1 MIPRDFWS
9 FENWIMKCELQV
21 IRETWRVRTDFERI
35 AGCFRYVN
43 DQTTD
48 RAGFLVHK
56 ILFLVLN
63 SRIYCGRSPHG
74 ERGLKSQSCLRT
86 GACRGRSPHG
96 ERGLKSCRV
105 REVVNAYMSLPTRG
119 AWIEMRSASDAPSS
133 RPRRSPHGERGL
145 KSRHRKARAPT
156 RAVAPHTGSVD

>member
-1 MIPRDFWS
+1 
-9 FENWIMKCELQV
+9 MKCEPQV

-35 AGCFRYVN
+35 AGCIRYVN

-74 ERGLKSQSCLRT
+74 ERGLKYVKQWVPCL
-86 GACRGRSPHG
+86 
-96 ERGLKSCRV
+96 
-105 REVVNAYMSLPTRG
+105 
-119 AWIEMRSASDAPSS
+119 
-133 RPRRSPHGERGL
+133 
-145 KSRHRKARAPT
+145 
-156 RAVAPHTGSVD
+156 

>member
-1 MIPRDFWS
+1 
-9 FENWIMKCELQV
+9 MKCELQV

-74 ERGLKSQSCLRT
+74 ERGLKLTMR
-86 GACRGRSPHG
+86 
-96 ERGLKSCRV
+96 LKSC
-105 REVVNAYMSLPTRG
+105 ATLT
-119 AWIEMRSASDAPSS
+119 
-133 RPRRSPHGERGL
+133 RRSPHGERGL
-145 KSRHRKARAPT
+145 KSITAGANVPSQSRS
-156 RAVAPHTGSVD
+156 PHGERGLKCNR

>member
-1 MIPRDFWS
+1 
-9 FENWIMKCELQV
+9 MKCELQV

-74 ERGLKSQSCLRT
+74 ERGLKSARLSRS
-86 GACRGRSPHG
+86 GGRRGRSPHG
-96 ERGLKSCRV
+96 ERGLKSQPADRS
-105 REVVNAYMSLPTRG
+105 NRG
-119 AWIEMRSASDAPSS
+119 G
-133 RPRRSPHGERGL
+133 H
-145 KSRHRKARAPT
+145 
-156 RAVAPHTGSVD
+156 VAPHTGSVD

>member
-1 MIPRDFWS
+1 
-9 FENWIMKCELQV
+9 MKCELQV

-74 ERGLKSQSCLRT
+74 ERGLKCDH
-86 GACRGRSPHG
+86 ADP
-96 ERGLKSCRV
+96 
-105 REVVNAYMSLPTRG
+105 P
-119 AWIEMRSASDAPSS
+119 AP
-133 RPRRSPHGERGL
+133 RL
-145 KSRHRKARAPT
+145 V
-156 RAVAPHTGSVD
+156 VAPHTGSVD

>member
-1 MIPRDFWS
+1 
-9 FENWIMKCELQV
+9 MKCELQV

-74 ERGLKSQSCLRT
+74 ERGLKSPQPL
-86 GACRGRSPHG
+86 SP
-96 ERGLKSCRV
+96 
-105 REVVNAYMSLPTRG
+105 P
-119 AWIEMRSASDAPSS
+119 PQ
-133 RPRRSPHGERGL
+133 
-145 KSRHRKARAPT
+145 
-156 RAVAPHTGSVD
+156 AVAPHTGSVD

>member
-1 MIPRDFWS
+1 
-9 FENWIMKCELQV
+9 MKRELQV
-21 IRETWRVRTDFERI
+21 IRETRRVRTDFERI

-74 ERGLKSQSCLRT
+74 ERGLKL
-86 GACRGRSPHG
+86 A
-96 ERGLKSCRV
+96 
-105 REVVNAYMSLPTRG
+105 
-119 AWIEMRSASDAPSS
+119 AWRI
-133 RPRRSPHGERGL
+133 G
-145 KSRHRKARAPT
+145 
-156 RAVAPHTGSVD
+156 

>member
-1 MIPRDFWS
+1 
-9 FENWIMKCELQV
+9 MKCEPQV

-35 AGCFRYVN
+35 AGCIRYVN

-74 ERGLKSQSCLRT
+74 ERGLKFATYLAKANDAS
-86 GACRGRSPHG
+86 
-96 ERGLKSCRV
+96 
-105 REVVNAYMSLPTRG
+105 SLPTRG
-119 AWIEMRSASDAPSS
+119 AWIEILPQRHRFS
-133 RPRRSPHGERGL
+133 RTRRRSPHGERGL
-145 KSRHRKARAPT
+145 KFGQLGAGLLGIL
-156 RAVAPHTGSVD
+156 VAPHTGSVD

>member
-1 MIPRDFWS
+1 
-9 FENWIMKCELQV
+9 MKCELQV

-74 ERGLKSQSCLRT
+74 ERGLKFVALRD
-86 GACRGRSPHG
+86 
-96 ERGLKSCRV
+96 GLLQLG
-105 REVVNAYMSLPTRG
+105 SLPTRG
-119 AWIEMRSASDAPSS
+119 AWCLGQSDCC
-133 RPRRSPHGERGL
+133 
-145 KSRHRKARAPT
+145 
-156 RAVAPHTGSVD
+156 

>member
-1 MIPRDFWS
+1 
-9 FENWIMKCELQV
+9 MKRELQV
-21 IRETWRVRTDFERI
+21 IRETRRVRTDFERI

-74 ERGLKSQSCLRT
+74 ERGLKLPLPKGLR
-86 GACRGRSPHG
+86 AAWGRS
-96 ERGLKSCRV
+96 
-105 REVVNAYMSLPTRG
+105 
-119 AWIEMRSASDAPSS
+119 
-133 RPRRSPHGERGL
+133 
-145 KSRHRKARAPT
+145 
-156 RAVAPHTGSVD
+156 HTGGAGEAASGGRNKKRKTRRKG

>member
-1 MIPRDFWS
+1 
-9 FENWIMKCELQV
+9 MKCEPQV

-35 AGCFRYVN
+35 AGCIRYVN

-74 ERGLKSQSCLRT
+74 ERGLKCSADCHLFYLYT
-86 GACRGRSPHG
+86 
-96 ERGLKSCRV
+96 K
-105 REVVNAYMSLPTRG
+105 SLPTRG
-119 AWIEMRSASDAPSS
+119 AWISYQLRSLMR
-133 RPRRSPHGERGL
+133 
-145 KSRHRKARAPT
+145 KMW
-156 RAVAPHTGSVD
+156 V

>member
-1 MIPRDFWS
+1 
-9 FENWIMKCELQV
+9 MKCELQV

-74 ERGLKSQSCLRT
+74 ERGLKLNVENSQTVDSGRSPP
-86 GACRGRSPHG
+86 GERGLKLICNLYALSGFSRSPHG
-96 ERGLKSCRV
+96 ERGLK
-105 REVVNAYMSLPTRG
+105 Y
-119 AWIEMRSASDAPSS
+119 
-133 RPRRSPHGERGL
+133 RR
-145 KSRHRKARAPT
+145 
-156 RAVAPHTGSVD
+156 

>member
-1 MIPRDFWS
+1 
-9 FENWIMKCELQV
+9 MKCEPQV

-35 AGCFRYVN
+35 AGCIRYVN

-74 ERGLKSQSCLRT
+74 ERGLKCRLPALH
-86 GACRGRSPHG
+86 GRGR
-96 ERGLKSCRV
+96 
-105 REVVNAYMSLPTRG
+105 
-119 AWIEMRSASDAPSS
+119 
-133 RPRRSPHGERGL
+133 RRSPHGERGL
-145 KSRHRKARAPT
+145 K
-156 RAVAPHTGSVD
+156 

>member
-1 MIPRDFWS
+1 
-9 FENWIMKCELQV
+9 MKCEPQV

-35 AGCFRYVN
+35 AGCIRYVN

-74 ERGLKSQSCLRT
+74 ERGLKWP
-86 GACRGRSPHG
+86 AAHEG
-96 ERGLKSCRV
+96 EREAG
-105 REVVNAYMSLPTRG
+105 
-119 AWIEMRSASDAPSS
+119 
-133 RPRRSPHGERGL
+133 
-145 KSRHRKARAPT
+145 
-156 RAVAPHTGSVD
+156 VAPHTGSVDCVST

>member
-1 MIPRDFWS
+1 
-9 FENWIMKCELQV
+9 MKCELQV

-74 ERGLKSQSCLRT
+74 ERGLKLMHAGL
-86 GACRGRSPHG
+86 GAVKWP
-96 ERGLKSCRV
+96 
-105 REVVNAYMSLPTRG
+105 SLPTRG
-119 AWIEMRSASDAPSS
+119 AWISYQLRSLMR
-133 RPRRSPHGERGL
+133 
-145 KSRHRKARAPT
+145 KMW
-156 RAVAPHTGSVD
+156 V

>member
-1 MIPRDFWS
+1 
-9 FENWIMKCELQV
+9 MKCEPQV

-35 AGCFRYVN
+35 AGCIRYVN

-74 ERGLKSQSCLRT
+74 ERGLKL
-86 GACRGRSPHG
+86 H
-96 ERGLKSCRV
+96 ERQIRC
-105 REVVNAYMSLPTRG
+105 E
-119 AWIEMRSASDAPSS
+119 
-133 RPRRSPHGERGL
+133 ERQ
-145 KSRHRKARAPT
+145 
-156 RAVAPHTGSVD
+156 VAPHTGSVD

>member
-1 MIPRDFWS
+1 
-9 FENWIMKCELQV
+9 MKCEPQV

-35 AGCFRYVN
+35 AGCIRYVN

-74 ERGLKSQSCLRT
+74 ERGLKCPCLT
-86 GACRGRSPHG
+86 IPSP
-96 ERGLKSCRV
+96 RPW
-105 REVVNAYMSLPTRG
+105 SLPTRG
-119 AWIEMRSASDAPSS
+119 AWIEIIIFCPSTL
-133 RPRRSPHGERGL
+133 PA
-145 KSRHRKARAPT
+145 K
-156 RAVAPHTGSVD
+156 VAPHTGSVD

>member
-1 MIPRDFWS
+1 
-9 FENWIMKCELQV
+9 MKCELQV

-74 ERGLKSQSCLRT
+74 ERGLKSRV
-86 GACRGRSPHG
+86 HM
-96 ERGLKSCRV
+96 ERV
-105 REVVNAYMSLPTRG
+105 RVS
-119 AWIEMRSASDAPSS
+119 
-133 RPRRSPHGERGL
+133 RRSPHGERGL
-145 KSRHRKARAPT
+145 KLAQPLGHPRSRL
-156 RAVAPHTGSVD
+156 VAPHTGCVD

>member
-1 MIPRDFWS
+1 
-9 FENWIMKCELQV
+9 MKCELQV

-74 ERGLKSQSCLRT
+74 ERGLKYDR
-86 GACRGRSPHG
+86 GPVERAERGRSPHG
-96 ERGLKSCRV
+96 ERGLKLRDHRAAQRV
-105 REVVNAYMSLPTRG
+105 
-119 AWIEMRSASDAPSS
+119 
-133 RPRRSPHGERGL
+133 
-145 KSRHRKARAPT
+145 AR
-156 RAVAPHTGSVD
+156 VAPHTGSVD

>member
-1 MIPRDFWS
+1 
-9 FENWIMKCELQV
+9 MKCELQV

-74 ERGLKSQSCLRT
+74 ERGLKLSKT
-86 GACRGRSPHG
+86 MKAGGSP
-96 ERGLKSCRV
+96 V
-105 REVVNAYMSLPTRG
+105 
-119 AWIEMRSASDAPSS
+119 
-133 RPRRSPHGERGL
+133 
-145 KSRHRKARAPT
+145 
-156 RAVAPHTGSVD
+156 VAPHTGSVD

>member
-1 MIPRDFWS
+1 
-9 FENWIMKCELQV
+9 MKCELQV

-74 ERGLKSQSCLRT
+74 ERGLKSYSFC
-86 GACRGRSPHG
+86 GRIQTDG
-96 ERGLKSCRV
+96 
-105 REVVNAYMSLPTRG
+105 SLPTQG
-119 AWIEMRSASDAPSS
+119 AWIKVKKRAIDI
-133 RPRRSPHGERGL
+133 RR
-145 KSRHRKARAPT
+145 
-156 RAVAPHTGSVD
+156 

>member
-1 MIPRDFWS
+1 
-9 FENWIMKCELQV
+9 MKCELQV

-74 ERGLKSQSCLRT
+74 ERGLKSRPSGKAASHRL
-86 GACRGRSPHG
+86 
-96 ERGLKSCRV
+96 
-105 REVVNAYMSLPTRG
+105 SLPTRG
-119 AWIEMRSASDAPSS
+119 AWIEIP
-133 RPRRSPHGERGL
+133 RPR
-145 KSRHRKARAPT
+145 
-156 RAVAPHTGSVD
+156 

>member
-1 MIPRDFWS
+1 
-9 FENWIMKCELQV
+9 MKCELQV

-43 DQTTD
+43 NQTTD

-74 ERGLKSQSCLRT
+74 ERGLKYVAPRWASVSI
-86 GACRGRSPHG
+86 GRSPHG
-96 ERGLKSCRV
+96 
-105 REVVNAYMSLPTRG
+105 G
-119 AWIEMRSASDAPSS
+119 AWIEIS
-133 RPRRSPHGERGL
+133 
-145 KSRHRKARAPT
+145 
-156 RAVAPHTGSVD
+156 

>member
-1 MIPRDFWS
+1 
-9 FENWIMKCELQV
+9 MKCELQV

-74 ERGLKSQSCLRT
+74 ERGLKCPEWVDEWVEE
-86 GACRGRSPHG
+86 G
-96 ERGLKSCRV
+96 
-105 REVVNAYMSLPTRG
+105 SLPTRG
-119 AWIEMRSASDAPSS
+119 AWIEIATSVTRHASYAS
-133 RPRRSPHGERGL
+133 L
-145 KSRHRKARAPT
+145 PT
-156 RAVAPHTGSVD
+156 RGAWIEIF

>member
-1 MIPRDFWS
+1 
-9 FENWIMKCELQV
+9 MKCEPQV

-35 AGCFRYVN
+35 AGCIRYVN

-74 ERGLKSQSCLRT
+74 ERGLKFVHLQTDFREQS
-86 GACRGRSPHG
+86 RSPHG
-96 ERGLKSCRV
+96 ERGLK
-105 REVVNAYMSLPTRG
+105 
-119 AWIEMRSASDAPSS
+119 
-133 RPRRSPHGERGL
+133 
-145 KSRHRKARAPT
+145 
-156 RAVAPHTGSVD
+156 

>member
-1 MIPRDFWS
+1 
-9 FENWIMKCELQV
+9 MKCELQV

-74 ERGLKSQSCLRT
+74 ERGLKYL
-86 GACRGRSPHG
+86 
-96 ERGLKSCRV
+96 
-105 REVVNAYMSLPTRG
+105 NAIHLNAVHLSLPTRG
-119 AWIEMRSASDAPSS
+119 AWIEICARRIAATSHAPS
-133 RPRRSPHGERGL
+133 L
-145 KSRHRKARAPT
+145 PT
-156 RAVAPHTGSVD
+156 RGAWIEISVGRAFGAQDKSLPTRGAWIEIQDCIVPIDLWTVAPHTGSVD

>member
-1 MIPRDFWS
+1 
-9 FENWIMKCELQV
+9 MKRELQV

-74 ERGLKSQSCLRT
+74 ERGLKLL
-86 GACRGRSPHG
+86 G
-96 ERGLKSCRV
+96 ERKEASV
-105 REVVNAYMSLPTRG
+105 RRRSPTRG
-119 AWIEMRSASDAPSS
+119 AWIEITSTSARANLCA
-133 RPRRSPHGERGL
+133 RRSPHGERGFRINL
-145 KSRHRKARAPT
+145 DP
-156 RAVAPHTGSVD
+156 

>member
-1 MIPRDFWS
+1 
-9 FENWIMKCELQV
+9 MKRELQV

-74 ERGLKSQSCLRT
+74 ERGLKFLPAC
-86 GACRGRSPHG
+86 GARLDTP
-96 ERGLKSCRV
+96 
-105 REVVNAYMSLPTRG
+105 SLPTRG
-119 AWIEMRSASDAPSS
+119 AWIEIGRRCGNAG
-133 RPRRSPHGERGL
+133 RPP
-145 KSRHRKARAPT
+145 
-156 RAVAPHTGSVD
+156 VAPHTGSVD

>member
-1 MIPRDFWS
+1 
-9 FENWIMKCELQV
+9 MKCELQV

-74 ERGLKSQSCLRT
+74 ERGLKYHRRA
-86 GACRGRSPHG
+86 GRVRRGR
-96 ERGLKSCRV
+96 
-105 REVVNAYMSLPTRG
+105 SLPTRG
-119 AWIEMRSASDAPSS
+119 AWIEMSAATAVYMLVWS
-133 RPRRSPHGERGL
+133 L
-145 KSRHRKARAPT
+145 PT
-156 RAVAPHTGSVD
+156 RGAWIEIELFPINRAELLVAPHTGSVD

>member
-1 MIPRDFWS
+1 
-9 FENWIMKCELQV
+9 MKCELQV

-74 ERGLKSQSCLRT
+74 ERGLKSARHPPW
-86 GACRGRSPHG
+86 CRRPCRSPHG
-96 ERGLKSCRV
+96 ERGLK
-105 REVVNAYMSLPTRG
+105 
-119 AWIEMRSASDAPSS
+119 
-133 RPRRSPHGERGL
+133 
-145 KSRHRKARAPT
+145 
-156 RAVAPHTGSVD
+156 

>member
-1 MIPRDFWS
+1 
-9 FENWIMKCELQV
+9 MKCELQV

-74 ERGLKSQSCLRT
+74 ERGLKFDR
-86 GACRGRSPHG
+86 ACALDIRLS
-96 ERGLKSCRV
+96 
-105 REVVNAYMSLPTRG
+105 SLPTRG
-119 AWIEMRSASDAPSS
+119 AWIEIRIVPTYGVARPS
-133 RPRRSPHGERGL
+133 L
-145 KSRHRKARAPT
+145 PT
-156 RAVAPHTGSVD
+156 RGAWIEIK

>member
-1 MIPRDFWS
+1 
-9 FENWIMKCELQV
+9 MKCELQV

-74 ERGLKSQSCLRT
+74 ERGLKYLLRW
-86 GACRGRSPHG
+86 AFSRALCRSPHG
-96 ERGLKSCRV
+96 ERGLK
-105 REVVNAYMSLPTRG
+105 
-119 AWIEMRSASDAPSS
+119 
-133 RPRRSPHGERGL
+133 
-145 KSRHRKARAPT
+145 
-156 RAVAPHTGSVD
+156 

>member
-1 MIPRDFWS
+1 
-9 FENWIMKCELQV
+9 MKCELQV

-74 ERGLKSQSCLRT
+74 ERGLKFDVGRPALREGPSLPTRGAWIEITWSPTRGT
-86 GACRGRSPHG
+86 GMSGRSPHG
-96 ERGLKSCRV
+96 ERGLK
-105 REVVNAYMSLPTRG
+105 YP
-119 AWIEMRSASDAPSS
+119 
-133 RPRRSPHGERGL
+133 
-145 KSRHRKARAPT
+145 
-156 RAVAPHTGSVD
+156 

>member
-1 MIPRDFWS
+1 
-9 FENWIMKCELQV
+9 MKCEPQV

-35 AGCFRYVN
+35 AGCIRYVN

-74 ERGLKSQSCLRT
+74 ERGLKSFCVSPLSTILVSLPTR
-86 GACRGRSPHG
+86 GAWIEISDVRFSFSSIEGRSPHG
-96 ERGLKSCRV
+96 ERGLK
-105 REVVNAYMSLPTRG
+105 
-119 AWIEMRSASDAPSS
+119 
-133 RPRRSPHGERGL
+133 
-145 KSRHRKARAPT
+145 
-156 RAVAPHTGSVD
+156 

>member
-1 MIPRDFWS
+1 
-9 FENWIMKCELQV
+9 MKCELQV

-74 ERGLKSQSCLRT
+74 ERGLKFKIAA
-86 GACRGRSPHG
+86 GEIGYIGRSPHG
-96 ERGLKSCRV
+96 ERGLKFC
-105 REVVNAYMSLPTRG
+105 A
-119 AWIEMRSASDAPSS
+119 
-133 RPRRSPHGERGL
+133 
-145 KSRHRKARAPT
+145 
-156 RAVAPHTGSVD
+156 

>member
-1 MIPRDFWS
+1 
-9 FENWIMKCELQV
+9 MKRELQV
-21 IRETWRVRTDFERI
+21 IKETWRVRTDFERI

-74 ERGLKSQSCLRT
+74 ERGLKLYRL
-86 GACRGRSPHG
+86 ACHD
-96 ERGLKSCRV
+96 
-105 REVVNAYMSLPTRG
+105 MSFR
-119 AWIEMRSASDAPSS
+119 
-133 RPRRSPHGERGL
+133 
-145 KSRHRKARAPT
+145 
-156 RAVAPHTGSVD
+156 VAPHTGSVD

>member
-1 MIPRDFWS
+1 
-9 FENWIMKCELQV
+9 MKCELQV

-74 ERGLKSQSCLRT
+74 ERGLKF
-86 GACRGRSPHG
+86 
-96 ERGLKSCRV
+96 
-105 REVVNAYMSLPTRG
+105 LP
-119 AWIEMRSASDAPSS
+119 D
-133 RPRRSPHGERGL
+133 
-145 KSRHRKARAPT
+145 HRLGHDQE
-156 RAVAPHTGSVD
+156 VAPHTGSVD